1 MKLYPKK
8 QVLLRENM
16 KVGQIVKKL
25 DNVNKWLVSYYDEYN
40 KFKYTVIEEVDII
53 EENEYK
59 IIKNRINT
67 INDILKDL

>member
-1 MKLYPKK
+1 MRLYPKK

-16 KVGQIVKKL
+16 KVGQIIKKL

-53 EENEYK
+53 EENEYQ

-67 INDILKDL
+67 INDILKDM

>member
-53 EENEYK
+53 EENEYQ

>member
-16 KVGQIVKKL
+16 KVGQIIKKI
-25 DNVNKWLVSYYDEYN
+25 DDKNKWLVSYYDDN
-40 KFKYTVIEEVDII
+40 NRFKYVLINENDII
-53 EENEYK
+53 EEDEYQ

-67 INDILKDL
+67 INEILKDI

>member
-25 DNVNKWLVSYYDEYN
+25 TTINKWLVSYYDDKN
-40 KFKYTVIEEVDII
+40 KFKYAVIDEIDII
-53 EENEYK
+53 EENEYQ

-67 INDILKDL
+67 INEILKDL